1 MTQRSSTTDL
11 PVLHRLTIVYLMLP
25 VGLWLVGWFRWWVG
39 IPAAALLVAGL
50 WPAMRG
56 SWRVSPRPV
65 TFALLLM
72 ALGWVMTTAAGG
84 VFDVNNGDW
93 IKHWAIL
100 TDLVQYAWPVHLPD
114 PLVAFL
120 TPEARTRPDALLR
133 YSLGYYLTPGLIG
146 RWFGL
151 TALNWAVPLW
161 TWCGVGL
168 LVLLFTR
175 RFSTPRAALVA
186 GVILIG
192 FSGMDFLRLAL
203 LFGDVVPLFSGS
215 HIESDPDLK
224 FLVQYSSNTTAL
236 MWTPQHFIAGG
247 LYTTLLIQLRRQPQF
262 LAAAGILLAAGPFW
276 SPFVALGLLPLVI
289 VLVWDNGIRPFLRW
303 QNLVLA
309 GPLAGLLVAYLTSDS
324 SEIPK
329 GWVWHNADWAVLVK
343 WFPAFYLTEFL
354 LLVLLLWLVRP
365 PVRRDPFF
373 MVSVVTLL
381 LLPLYRYG
389 EFNDLGMRASLPALM
404 ILCWS
409 CADVVSTAVARW
421 PVRWSRTIRRPR
433 ATGHRPKNPIKKRPE
448 PTSEPG
454 TRQTRTHGILV
465 CLMVTLLV
473 VGAVT
478 PLHELVRAYE
488 SFGVFR
494 YQHLLFSIATT
505 TPRPVWTQYIADD
518 VPSVLRGTLKKNE
531 DAGSVKGQ
539 WSPVIRS
546 DFDVYRNQKFVIY
559 TKAPCTQRDLE
570 PFLFLNVWPRHAN
583 DLPAHRR
590 PRGFDSFVYADMRI
604 YTLWLGERCAML
616 RRLPEYE
623 IKRVVTGQ
631 LDGSNPRKRI
641 WRGEFSVP

>member
-50 WPAMRG
+50 WTAMRG

-84 VFDVNNGDW
+84 VFDVNNVDW
-93 IKHWAIL
+93 IKHRAIL
-100 TDLVQYAWPVHLPD
+100 TDLVQYVWPVHLPD

-120 TPEARTRPDALLR
+120 APEARTRPDALLR

-215 HIESDPDLK
+215 HIEGDPDLK

-373 MVSVVTLL
+373 MVSVATLL

-433 ATGHRPKNPIKKRPE
+433 ATGHRPKNPMKKRPE

-454 TRQTRTHGILV
+454 TRQTRTHGVLV

-488 SFGVFR
+488 TFGVFR

-518 VPSVLRGTLKKNE
+518 VPSVLRGTLKKNK

-539 WSPVIRS
+539 WDPVIRS
-546 DFDVYRNQKFVIY
+546 AFDVYRNQKFVIY

-570 PFLFLNVWPRHAN
+570 PLFFLNVWPRHAS

-631 LDGSNPRKRI
+631 LDDRNPRKRI

>member
-56 SWRVSPRPV
+56 SWRVSPRPMTV
-65 TFALLLM
+65 ALLLLAM
-72 ALGWVMTTAAGG
+72 GWVMTTAAGG
-84 VFDVNNGDW
+84 VFDVNNSDW
-93 IKHWAIL
+93 IKHRAIL

-120 TPEARTRPDALLR
+120 SPEARARPDALLR
-133 YSLGYYLTPGLIG
+133 YNLGYYLTPGLIG

-168 LVLLFTR
+168 LMLLFTR
-175 RFSTPRAALVA
+175 RFSNPRAALVA

-192 FSGMDFLRLAL
+192 FSGMDFLRLVL

-215 HIESDPDLK
+215 HIENDE
-224 FLVQYSSNTTAL
+224 FLIDKVQYSSNTTAL
-236 MWTPQHFIAGG
+236 MWVPQHFIAAG
-247 LYTTLLIQLRRQPQF
+247 LYTTLLLQLRRQPRF
-262 LAAAGILLAAGPFW
+262 LAAAGILLAASPFW

-289 VLVWDNGIRPFLRW
+289 VLVRDNGIRPFLHW

-309 GPLAGLLVAYLTSDS
+309 GPLAGLLVAYLTSDV

-329 GWVWHNADWAVLVK
+329 GWVWHNADWAVLVE
-343 WFPAFYLTEFL
+343 WLPVFYLTEFL
-354 LLVLLLWLVRP
+354 VLVLFLWLVRP
-365 PVRRDPFF
+365 QVRRDPFF
-373 MVSVVTLL
+373 MVSVATLL

-389 EFNDLGMRASLPALM
+389 HFNDLGMRASLPALM
-404 ILCWS
+404 ILCWYG
-409 CADVVSTAVARW
+409 ADVVSTAVARR
-421 PVRWSRTIRRPR
+421 RWSMTIRRPR
-433 ATGHRPKNPIKKRPE
+433 IMGQRPKTPLKKRPE

-465 CLMVTLLV
+465 GLIVTLLL

-494 YQHLLFSIATT
+494 YQHLLFSVATT
-505 TPRPVWTQYIADD
+505 TPRPAWTQYVAGD
-518 VPSVLRGTLKKNE
+518 VPSLLRGTLKKNE

-539 WSPVIRS
+539 WDLVIRS
-546 DFDVYRNQKFVIY
+546 DFDVYRNRKFVIY
-559 TKAPCTQRDLE
+559 TKASCTQQDLE
-570 PFLFLNVWPRHAN
+570 PLFFLNVWPRHAG
-583 DLPAHRR
+583 DLPAHRE

-604 YTLWLGERCAML
+604 YTLWIGERCALL

-631 LDGSNPRKRI
+631 LDNRNPGNPI
-641 WRGEFSVP
+641 WHSQFTVP